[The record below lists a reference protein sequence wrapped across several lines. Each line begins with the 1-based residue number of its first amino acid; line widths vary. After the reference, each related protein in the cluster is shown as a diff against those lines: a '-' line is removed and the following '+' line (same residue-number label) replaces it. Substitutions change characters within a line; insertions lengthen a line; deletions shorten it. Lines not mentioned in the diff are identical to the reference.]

1 MPKITD
7 RALELGLYL
16 PLGAYARARE
26 GLSDLGP
33 DRLKSLFDELVD
45 RGHDRATGIQ
55 TLVRRRATTAEGIAA
70 KTSATVQRRVRKT
83 ARRADAISGQT
94 SAAVE
99 AGVRKTAKK
108 ASAAAAPATAK
119 LPRVAAPKS
128 ASELPI
134 ASYNSLTAS
143 EIQTELRGLT
153 QVQLAKVYKFEKANE
168 GRATI
173 LEAID
178 SRLTPLPIA
187 TYDALTV
194 DEIAGRLEG
203 LSESDLKTLR
213 RYEADT
219 KNRSTVLDKINTLL

>member
-16 PLGAYARARE
+16 PLGAYARARA

-33 DRLKSLFDELVD
+33 DRLKGLFDRLVD
-45 RGHDRATGIQ
+45 RGQDRAQGIQ
-55 TLVRRRATTAEGIAA
+55 TLVRRRATKAEAIAS
-70 KTSATVQRRVRKT
+70 K
-83 ARRADAISGQT
+83 T

-99 AGVRKTAKK
+99 GGVRKTAKK
-108 ASAAAAPATAK
+108 ASAAAAPVTAK
-119 LPRVAAPKS
+119 LPRVAVPKS

-153 QVQLAKVYKFEKANE
+153 QTQLAKVYKFEKANE

-187 TYDALTV
+187 TYDSLTV
-194 DEIAGRLEG
+194 DEIAGRVEG

-219 KNRSTVLDKINTLL
+219 KNRSTVLDKIDSLI

>member
-16 PLGAYARARE
+16 PLGAYARARA

-33 DRLKSLFDELVD
+33 DRLKGLFDRLVD
-45 RGHDRATGIQ
+45 RGQDRAQGIQ
-55 TLVRRRATTAEGIAA
+55 TLVRRRATKAEAIAS
-70 KTSATVQRRVRKT
+70 K
-83 ARRADAISGQT
+83 T

-99 AGVRKTAKK
+99 GGVRKTAKK
-108 ASAAAAPATAK
+108 ASAAAAPVTAK
-119 LPRVAAPKS
+119 LPRVAVPKS

-153 QVQLAKVYKFEKANE
+153 QTQLAKVYKFEKANE

-187 TYDALTV
+187 TYDSLTV
-194 DEIAGRLEG
+194 DEIAGRVEG

-219 KNRSTVLDKINTLL
+219 KIGRAHV

>member
-16 PLGAYARARE
+16 PLGAYSRAVE
-26 GLSDLGP
+26 GLSDLTAT
-33 DRLKSLFDELVD
+33 RVRKMVDEFVD
-45 RGHDRATGIQ
+45 RGEERTQAVTKV
-55 TLVRRRATTAEGIAA
+55 VRRRANKVEDVAETAAA
-70 KTSATVQRRVRKT
+70 KTQKQVRKT
-83 ARRADAISGQT
+83 
-94 SAAVE
+94 V
-99 AGVRKTAKK
+99 KK
-108 ASAAAAPATAK
+108 ASAATAPATAK
-119 LPRVAAPKS
+119 MPRVAAPKT

-143 EIQTELRGLT
+143 EILTELKGLT
-153 QVQLAKVYKFEKANE
+153 QTQLAKVYKFEKANE

-178 SRLTPLPIA
+178 SRLTPLQIA

-194 DEIAGRLEG
+194 EEINGRLDK
-203 LSESDLKTLR
+203 LNESDLKTIR

-219 KNRSTVLDKINTLL
+219 KNRGTVLDKIETLL

>member
-16 PLGAYARARE
+16 PLGAYSRARE
-26 GLSDLGP
+26 GLSDLTAT
-33 DRLKSLFDELVD
+33 RVRKMVDELVD
-45 RGHDRATGIQ
+45 RGEERTQAVTKV
-55 TLVRRRATTAEGIAA
+55 VRRRANKVEDVAETAAA
-70 KTSATVQRRVRKT
+70 KTTKQVKKTV
-83 ARRADAISGQT
+83 
-94 SAAVE
+94 
-99 AGVRKTAKK
+99 KK
-108 ASAAAAPATAK
+108 ASAATAPATAK
-119 LPRVAAPKS
+119 MPRVAAPKT

-143 EIQTELRGLT
+143 EILTELKGLT
-153 QVQLAKVYKFEKANE
+153 QTQLAKVYKFEKANE

-194 DEIAGRLEG
+194 EEITGRLDK
-203 LSESDLKTLR
+203 LNESDLKTIR

-219 KNRSTVLDKINTLL
+219 KNRATVLDKIDTLL

>member
-16 PLGAYARARE
+16 PLGAYSRARE
-26 GLSDLGP
+26 GLSDLTTT
-33 DRLKSLFDELVD
+33 RVRKLVDELVD
-45 RGHDRATGIQ
+45 RGEERTQAVSKV
-55 TLVRRRATTAEGIAA
+55 VRRRTNKAEDVAGKTTAKVQKQA
-70 KTSATVQRRVRKT
+70 KKTV
-83 ARRADAISGQT
+83 
-94 SAAVE
+94 
-99 AGVRKTAKK
+99 KK
-108 ASAAAAPATAK
+108 ASAATASATAK
-119 LPRVAAPKS
+119 LPRVAAPKN

-143 EIQTELRGLT
+143 EILTELKGLT
-153 QVQLAKVYKFEKANE
+153 QTQLAKVYKFEKANE

-194 DEIAGRLEG
+194 DEINGRLANLNE
-203 LSESDLKTLR
+203 SELKTIR
-213 RYEADT
+213 RYEVDT
-219 KNRSTVLDKINTLL
+219 KNRSTIVEKIDTLL